1 MKIKIYSKANC
12 IYCEKAKLKLAKHN
26 PEILMLDVDYTRE
39 DFFNIFPDVKT
50 FPQIIIDDKKIGGYM
65 ELNEVSV

>member
-12 IYCEKAKLKLAKHN
+12 IYCEKAKLKLAKYN

-39 DFFNIFPDVKT
+39 DFFNIFPDAKT